1 MCRNAAKAVLIV
13 NTSMV
18 LKLEVPSTQYPAPT
32 ADTPLTLVLLTCFS
46 LQVRVGQQDGGPQRQ
61 AARLPAQ
68 HVRSLRPGDDRQP
81 GHGVHAR
88 APTVSLFHTHRLPK
102 SSQSQ
107 HICQLTT
114 NGQDGEKNQDF
125 VLVLISPSEIRDG

>member
-18 LKLEVPSTQYPAPT
+18 LKLEVPNTEYPVPSTQYPAPT

-88 APTVSLFHTHRLPK
+88 APTVSPFPTHRRPK
-102 SSQSQ
+102 
-107 HICQLTT
+107 
-114 NGQDGEKNQDF
+114 
-125 VLVLISPSEIRDG
+125 